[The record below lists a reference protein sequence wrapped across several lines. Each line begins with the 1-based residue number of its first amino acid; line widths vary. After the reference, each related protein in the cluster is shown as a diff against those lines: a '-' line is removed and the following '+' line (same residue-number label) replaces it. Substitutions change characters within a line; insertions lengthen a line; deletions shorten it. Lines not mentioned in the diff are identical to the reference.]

1 MASNDESSKPFNSIR
16 LNVPIT
22 DAFTIPR
29 TGADAASTIPGQPLI
44 LEGTGD
50 NANLPVEPTNIFRS
64 NMIVS
69 KNGGLIML
77 SQTDQAL
84 NLGNISVWDDSP
96 RDIWN
101 HTNAAEKFKIR
112 TKDFDLTR
120 TVTGKST
127 YSGPSRR
134 KKIYKIYVTFKC
146 NKYISGVKVNYA
158 VNGSNDF
165 SGTFEDTTY
174 YSNAKGFDSYN
185 MATFITDVNAQTW
198 TSEWVTVGLKPSSSI
213 NNVYSIALQFSYAN
227 AGHVGKLTATSNQGT
242 DTVTLAADASSTD
255 DYYNGMPIF
264 FYSGSGQGQIR
275 RIIDYNG
282 TTKVADFTT
291 DDELSYSVNNN
302 TAYDLGYI
310 HSSFQI
316 NDISIVYREKSIK

>member
-1 MASNDESSKPFNSIR
+1 MANNDESSKPFNLIR

-22 DAFTIPR
+22 DGFIIPK
-29 TGADAASTIPGQPLI
+29 TGSDAASNIPGQPFVLQS
-44 LEGTGD
+44 TGD
-50 NANLPVEPTNIFRS
+50 DVNAPVQPTNIFRS

-69 KNGGLIML
+69 KNGGLIMYT
-77 SQTDQAL
+77 STDQISA
-84 NLGNISVWDDSP
+84 LGNISVWDDSP
-96 RDIWN
+96 KDVWN
-101 HTNAAEKFKIR
+101 HTKAAEKFKLR

-120 TVTGKST
+120 TSATTNT

-146 NKYISGVKVNYA
+146 QSYVSGIKVNYA
-158 VNGSNDF
+158 TNGSNNF
-165 SGTFEDTTY
+165 TGTFQDTTY
-174 YSNAKGFDSYN
+174 YSNTKGFDAYN
-185 MATFITDVNAQTW
+185 AG
-198 TSEWVTVGLKPSSSI
+198 TSSNQWITVGLKPTSSI

-227 AGHVGKLTATSNQGT
+227 AGALGKLNAVSAVGSNT
-242 DTVTLAADASSTD
+242 ITLASSASSTD

-275 RIIDYNG
+275 KINDYVG
-282 TTKVADFTT
+282 SSRVAT
-291 DDELSYSVNNN
+291 LSSILTIGVN
-302 TAYDLGYI
+302 TSTVYDLGYI

>member
-1 MASNDESSKPFNSIR
+1 MASNDESSKPFDSIR

-29 TGADAASTIPGQPLI
+29 TGADAASTIPGQPLV
-44 LEGTGD
+44 LQSTGD

-146 NKYISGVKVNYA
+146 QSYVSGVKVNYA
-158 VNGSNDF
+158 INGSNSF
-165 SGTFEDTTY
+165 TGEFQDTTY
-174 YSNAKGFDSYN
+174 YTNAKGFDAYN
-185 MATFITDVNAQTW
+185 AG
-198 TSEWVTVGLKPSSSI
+198 TSRSQWITVGLKPTASI

-227 AGHVGKLTATSNQGT
+227 AGQTQRIAAQPSSTTITLTGS
-242 DTVTLAADASSTD
+242 SSTD
-255 DYYNGMPIF
+255 NYYNGMPIF
-264 FYSGSGQGQIR
+264 FYSGPGQGQIR
-275 RIIDYNG
+275 KIINYVGD
-282 TTKVADFTT
+282 TKVATLNSALATNVTT
-291 DDELSYSVNNN
+291 S
-302 TAYDLGYI
+302 TIYDLGYI

>member
-1 MASNDESSKPFNSIR
+1 MANNDESSKPFNSIR

-22 DAFTIPR
+22 DAFTIPH
-29 TGADAASTIPGQPLI
+29 TGSDAASTIPGQPLV
-44 LEGTGD
+44 LQSTGD
-50 NANLPVEPTNIFRS
+50 DANVPVEPANIFRS

-84 NLGNISVWDDSP
+84 NLGNISVWDDSA
-96 RDIWN
+96 RDVWN
-101 HTNAAEKFKIR
+101 HTKAAEKFKLR

-120 TVTGKST
+120 TSSTTST

-146 NKYISGVKVNYA
+146 QSYVSGIKVNYA
-158 VNGSNDF
+158 TNGSNNF
-165 SGTFEDTTY
+165 TGTFQDTTY
-174 YSNAKGFDSYN
+174 YSNAKGFDAYN
-185 MATFITDVNAQTW
+185 SG
-198 TSEWVTVGLKPSSSI
+198 TSTNEWITVGLKPTSSI
-213 NNVYSIALQFSYAN
+213 NNVFSIALQFSYAN
-227 AGHVGKLTATSNQGT
+227 AGQVEKVVTQATST
-242 DTVTLAADASSTD
+242 TVALSSNASSTD

-264 FYSGSGQGQIR
+264 FYSGPGQGQIR
-275 RIIDYNG
+275 KVIDYAGG
-282 TTKVADFTT
+282 TRVATLNSAFTT
-291 DDELSYSVNNN
+291 DVTSS
-302 TAYDLGYI
+302 TAYDIGYI

>member
-1 MASNDESSKPFNSIR
+1 MASNDESSKPFDSIR
-16 LNVPIT
+16 LNIPIT

-29 TGADAASTIPGQPLI
+29 TGADAASTIPGQPLV
-44 LEGTGD
+44 LEGAGD

-84 NLGNISVWDDSP
+84 NLGNISVWDDSS

-134 KKIYKIYVTFKC
+134 KKIYKIYVAFKC
-146 NKYISGVKVNYA
+146 QSYMSGIKVNYA
-158 VNGSNDF
+158 TNGSNSF
-165 SGTFEDTTY
+165 TGTFQDTTY
-174 YSNAKGFDSYN
+174 YSNTKGFDAYN
-185 MATFITDVNAQTW
+185 AG
-198 TSEWVTVGLKPSSSI
+198 TSSNEWITVGLKPSSSI
-213 NNVYSIALQFSYAN
+213 NNVYSIALQFSYTD
-227 AGHVGKLTATSNQGT
+227 AGQVSKLTAGSASGSSTI
-242 DTVTLAADASSTD
+242 TLASNASSTD
-255 DYYNGMPIF
+255 DYYNGMPIY
-264 FYSGSGQGQIR
+264 FYSGAGQGQIR
-275 RIIDYNG
+275 RINDYNG
-282 TTKVADFTT
+282 TTKVAT
-291 DDELSYSVNNN
+291 LSSALTYGAGLS

>member
-1 MASNDESSKPFNSIR
+1 MASNDESSKPFDSIR

-29 TGADAASTIPGQPLI
+29 TGADAASTIPGQPLV
-44 LEGTGD
+44 LQSTGD

-146 NKYISGVKVNYA
+146 QSYVSGVKVNYA
-158 VNGSNDF
+158 INGSNSF
-165 SGTFEDTTY
+165 TGEFQDTTY
-174 YSNAKGFDSYN
+174 YTNAKGFDAYN
-185 MATFITDVNAQTW
+185 AG
-198 TSEWVTVGLKPSSSI
+198 TSSSQWITVGLKPTASI

-227 AGHVGKLTATSNQGT
+227 AGQTQRIAAQPSSTTITLTGS
-242 DTVTLAADASSTD
+242 SSTD
-255 DYYNGMPIF
+255 NYYNGMPIF
-264 FYSGSGQGQIR
+264 FYSGPGQGQIR
-275 RIIDYNG
+275 KIINYVGD
-282 TTKVADFTT
+282 TKVATLNSALATNVTT
-291 DDELSYSVNNN
+291 S
-302 TAYDLGYI
+302 TIYDLGYI

>member
-1 MASNDESSKPFNSIR
+1 MASNDESSKPFSLIR

-22 DAFTIPR
+22 DAFTIPQ
-29 TGADAASTIPGQPLI
+29 TGSDAASNIPGEPLV
-44 LEGTGD
+44 LMSGGAD
-50 NANLPVEPTNIFRS
+50 DNLPVEPTNIFRS

-69 KNGGLIML
+69 KNGGLIMYT
-77 SQTDQAL
+77 STDQAAL
-84 NLGNISVWDDSP
+84 LGNISVWDDSP
-96 RDIWN
+96 KDVWN
-101 HTNAAEKFKIR
+101 HTKAAEKFKLR

-120 TVTGKST
+120 TVTGSST

-146 NKYISGVKVNYA
+146 QSYMSGIKVNYA
-158 VNGSNDF
+158 INGSNNFPTDS
-165 SGTFEDTTY
+165 SGTFQDTTY
-174 YSNAKGFDSYN
+174 YSNAKGFDAYN
-185 MATFITDVNAQTW
+185 AG
-198 TSEWVTVGLKPSSSI
+198 TSSNEWITVGLKPSASI

-227 AGHVGKLTATSNQGT
+227 AGQVSKLTATSNQGT
-242 DTVTLAADASSTD
+242 NTVTLAADASNTD

-275 RIIDYNG
+275 KITAYNKDS
-282 TTKVADFTT
+282 KVATLSSA
-291 DDELSYSVNNN
+291 LSYSVNNN

>member
-1 MASNDESSKPFNSIR
+1 MASNDESSKPFSLIR

-22 DAFTIPR
+22 DAFTIPQ
-29 TGADAASTIPGQPLI
+29 TGSDAASNIPGQPFVLQD
-44 LEGTGD
+44 TGD
-50 NANLPVEPTNIFRS
+50 DANVPVEPTNIFRS

-84 NLGNISVWDDSP
+84 SLGNISVWDDSP
-96 RDIWN
+96 KDIWN
-101 HTNAAEKFKIR
+101 HTKAAEKFKLR

-120 TVTGKST
+120 AVTGKST

-146 NKYISGVKVNYA
+146 QSYVSGIKVNYA
-158 VNGSNDF
+158 TNGSNNFTGNF
-165 SGTFEDTTY
+165 SNTTY
-174 YSNAKGFDSYN
+174 YSGATGFDSYN
-185 MATFITDVNAQTW
+185 AGSPSNEWITVA
-198 TSEWVTVGLKPSSSI
+198 LKPTSSI
-213 NNVYSIALQFSYAN
+213 NNVYSVALQFSHAD
-227 AGHVGKLTATSNQGT
+227 AGHIGKVVASPETNQVQLKSGTSA
-242 DTVTLAADASSTD
+242 VD

-264 FYSGSGQGQIR
+264 FYSGPGQGQIR
-275 RIIDYNG
+275 KVINYVGD
-282 TTKVADFTT
+282 TKVATLNSALSTSVTT
-291 DDELSYSVNNN
+291 S

>member
-1 MASNDESSKPFNSIR
+1 MASNDESSKPFSLIR

-22 DAFTIPR
+22 DAFTIPQ
-29 TGADAASTIPGQPLI
+29 TGSDAASNIPGQPLA
-44 LEGTGD
+44 LQSTGD
-50 NANLPVEPTNIFRS
+50 DANVPVEPTNIFRS

-84 NLGNISVWDDSP
+84 SLGNISVWDDSP
-96 RDIWN
+96 KDVWN
-101 HTNAAEKFKIR
+101 HTKAAEKFKLR

-120 TVTGKST
+120 TVTGSST

-146 NKYISGVKVNYA
+146 QSYMSGIKVNYA
-158 VNGSNDF
+158 TNGSNSF
-165 SGTFEDTTY
+165 TGEFQDTTY
-174 YSNAKGFDSYN
+174 YTNAKGFDAYN
-185 MATFITDVNAQTW
+185 SG
-198 TSEWVTVGLKPSSSI
+198 TSSSQWITVGLKPTASI
-213 NNVYSIALQFSYAN
+213 NNVYSVALQFSYAN
-227 AGHVGKLTATSNQGT
+227 AGQTQRIAAQPSSTTITLTGS
-242 DTVTLAADASSTD
+242 SSTD
-255 DYYNGMPIF
+255 NYYNGMPIF
-264 FYSGSGQGQIR
+264 FYSGPGQGQIR
-275 RIIDYNG
+275 KIINYVGD
-282 TTKVADFTT
+282 TKVATLNSALATSVTT
-291 DDELSYSVNNN
+291 S

>member
-1 MASNDESSKPFNSIR
+1 MASNDESSKPFSLIR

-22 DAFTIPR
+22 DAFTVPQ
-29 TGADAASTIPGQPLI
+29 TGSDAASNIPGQPLV
-44 LEGTGD
+44 LQSTGD
-50 NANLPVEPTNIFRS
+50 DANVPVEPTNIFRS

-84 NLGNISVWDDSP
+84 SLGNISVWDDSP
-96 RDIWN
+96 KDVWN
-101 HTNAAEKFKIR
+101 HTKAAEKFKLR

-120 TVTGKST
+120 TVTGTST

-146 NKYISGVKVNYA
+146 QSYMSGIKVNYA
-158 VNGSNDF
+158 INGSNSF
-165 SGTFEDTTY
+165 TGTFQDTTY
-174 YSNAKGFDSYN
+174 YSNAKGFDAYN
-185 MATFITDVNAQTW
+185 AG
-198 TSEWVTVGLKPSSSI
+198 TSSSQWITVGLKPSASI

-227 AGHVGKLTATSNQGT
+227 AGKLGKLNAVSAAGAS
-242 DTVTLAADASSTD
+242 TVTLASSASSTD

-275 RIIDYNG
+275 KINNYTGSSRVATLSSILTIGVNTS
-282 TTKVADFTT
+282 TT
-291 DDELSYSVNNN
+291 
-302 TAYDLGYI
+302 YDLGYI

>member
-1 MASNDESSKPFNSIR
+1 MANNDESSKPFNSIR

-22 DAFTIPR
+22 DAFTIPH
-29 TGADAASTIPGQPLI
+29 TGSDAASTIPGQPLV
-44 LEGTGD
+44 LQSTGD
-50 NANLPVEPTNIFRS
+50 DANVPVEPANIFRS

-84 NLGNISVWDDSP
+84 NLGNISVWDDSA
-96 RDIWN
+96 RDVWN
-101 HTNAAEKFKIR
+101 HTKAAEKFKLR

-120 TVTGKST
+120 TSTTTST

-146 NKYISGVKVNYA
+146 QSYVSGIKVNYA
-158 VNGSNDF
+158 INGSNNF
-165 SGTFEDTTY
+165 TGTFQDTTY
-174 YSNAKGFDSYN
+174 YSNAKGFDAYN
-185 MATFITDVNAQTW
+185 AG
-198 TSEWVTVGLKPSSSI
+198 TSSSQWITVGLKPTSSI
-213 NNVYSIALQFSYAN
+213 NNVFSIALQFSYAN
-227 AGHVGKLTATSNQGT
+227 AGQIQKIAAQPSSTQITLTGS
-242 DTVTLAADASSTD
+242 SSTD

-264 FYSGSGQGQIR
+264 FYSGPGQGQIR
-275 RIIDYNG
+275 RVIDYVG
-282 TTKVADFTT
+282 SSKVATLNSALSANVTT
-291 DDELSYSVNNN
+291 S

>member
-1 MASNDESSKPFNSIR
+1 MASNDESSKPFNLIR

-22 DAFTIPR
+22 DAFTIPH
-29 TGADAASTIPGQPLI
+29 TGSDAASTIPGQPLV
-44 LEGTGD
+44 LQSTGD
-50 NANLPVEPTNIFRS
+50 DANLPVEPTNIFRS

-101 HTNAAEKFKIR
+101 HTNAAEKFKLR

-120 TVTGKST
+120 AVTGKST

-146 NKYISGVKVNYA
+146 QSYVSGIKVNYA
-158 VNGSNDF
+158 INGSNSF
-165 SGTFEDTTY
+165 TGEFQDTTY
-174 YSNAKGFDSYN
+174 YSNAKGFDAYN
-185 MATFITDVNAQTW
+185 AG
-198 TSEWVTVGLKPSSSI
+198 TSSNQWITVGLKPTASI

-227 AGHVGKLTATSNQGT
+227 AGQVSKLTAGSASGSSTITLASDAS
-242 DTVTLAADASSTD
+242 DTVN
-255 DYYNGMPIF
+255 YYNGMPIF
-264 FYSGSGQGQIR
+264 FYSGNGQGQIR
-275 RIIDYNG
+275 KITAYDKDS
-282 TTKVADFTT
+282 KVAT
-291 DDELSYSVNNN
+291 LSSALKFGVGLS